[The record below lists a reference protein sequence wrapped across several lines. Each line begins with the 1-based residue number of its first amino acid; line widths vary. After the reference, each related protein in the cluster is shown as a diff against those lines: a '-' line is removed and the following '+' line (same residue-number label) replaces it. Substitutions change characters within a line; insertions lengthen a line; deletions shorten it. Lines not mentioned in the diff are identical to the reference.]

1 MQGYDDTKASF
12 PDNFLKQILASE
24 YFLSLITSFYLDEL
38 PFLLVFLNLL
48 ARLPIGRFFIAFFVH
63 SETQVSFFLR
73 KFTKFKEFDQFL
85 FLGRKINSRNS
96 RNWLTFGSVSAS
108 QKMTKIIRVKSAFLE
123 YG

>member
-1 MQGYDDTKASF
+1 MQGYDYTKASF

-63 SETQVSFFLR
+63 SETQVSYFLP
-73 KFTKFKEFDQFL
+73 KFTKFKEFHQFL
-85 FLGRKINSRNS
+85 FLGRKKKS

-108 QKMTKIIRVKSAFLE
+108 LKTTKNYSCQISVS
-123 YG
+123 